1 MHRYLGLALLL
12 SLTSAGCQPPMLSD
26 SMHVDRGIIGGT
38 ETEDWPA
45 VGAYLIDGGYGGLCT
60 ATLVHPEVLLT
71 AAHCADGAGDWD
83 MWNTSPNA
91 WDYDPDTL
99 HDIAE
104 AHIHPLY
111 EVGDKAYFHDV
122 AVLILEEPITD
133 IQPIPVNTQVFDA
146 DWRERWLHYIGYGN
160 NTTYHGEG
168 SGTKRETEIQ
178 ISDYYLEFFYHYT
191 DGTNTCAGDSGGPAV
206 VELDGN
212 LYVAGVTSSV
222 WGTNDPCDGGGIDM
236 RVDHELDFLSEY
248 FDTSETPY
256 AETDDDDSDDD
267 SGVEVVQVED
277 EDEPSAACQFQGPG
291 GSGSG
296 LGLGLVLSLLA
307 AIFRRRR

>member
-1 MHRYLGLALLL
+1 MLRFPPIFVLALLTCV
-12 SLTSAGCQPPMLSD
+12 SCSPPALSD

-38 ETEDWPA
+38 ETDGWPA

-83 MWNTSPNA
+83 LWNTSSFA
-91 WDYDPDTL
+91 WDYDPDTTYE
-99 HDIAE
+99 IAE
-104 AHIHPLY
+104 AHIHPRY
-111 EVGDKAYFHDV
+111 EVGDKAYFHDI

-133 IQPIPVNTQVFDA
+133 IQPIPVNTELFDA
-146 DWRERWLHYIGYGN
+146 DWRERWLDYIGYGN

-236 RVDHELDFLSEY
+236 RVDHELDFLAEF
-248 FDTSETPY
+248 FDPYETPY
-256 AETDDDDSDDD
+256 PAGDDDDSADD
-267 SGVEVVQVED
+267 SGVDVVQVED
-277 EDEPSAACQFQGPG
+277 EDEPSAACQFRGNG
-291 GSGSG
+291 TAGYGSW
-296 LGLGLVLSLLA
+296 LGLFLLA
-307 AIFRRRR
+307 AALGRRRR